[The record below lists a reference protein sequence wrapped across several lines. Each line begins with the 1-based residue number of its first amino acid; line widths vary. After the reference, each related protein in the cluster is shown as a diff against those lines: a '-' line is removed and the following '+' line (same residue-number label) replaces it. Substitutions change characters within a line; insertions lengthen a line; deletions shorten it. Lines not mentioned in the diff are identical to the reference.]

1 VGYFFKDRINTD
13 SDYPANRAKTDA
25 EREQLI
31 AQTDLTLTEK
41 LADAIEKNQPER
53 VNAIAMILAKRLGYP
68 NHHQYLTDIF
78 NTKHIR
84 RVTTQIYVPID
95 R

>member
-53 VNAIAMILAKRLGYP
+53 VNAIAMILAKRLGYSDY
-68 NHHQYLTDIF
+68 QKYLQDIRQPE
-78 NTKHIR
+78 R
-84 RVTTQIYVPID
+84 RHRQTIDVPVNY
-95 R
+95 